1 MTLEEIRSSDKLLL
15 TPADVAEVLGT
26 DAQTL
31 RVEARDHP
39 KRLGFPVSRIGKMTR
54 IPRLPFLAFLGY
66 GEASRD
72 GPG

>member
-1 MTLEEIRSSDKLLL
+1 MTLEEIRRSDKLLL

-39 KRLGFPVSRIGKMTR
+39 ERLGFRVSRIGKMTR